1 MKHWFAYRPLDTIT
15 LKAAGRWGER
25 GTTDFFPLPAQT
37 ISGALRTAV
46 LREHCVDLTR
56 GASWPSE
63 IIEAIGQPGSEAPFT
78 LTGPLLRKAGRLLV
92 PAPHHWYV
100 HTDEGKGSEKKKH
113 LLKAFELKSP
123 LICSSSDKPLRWVS
137 RNKAEALAGKW
148 IPVENL
154 KLKDG
159 EEVKAWDRTDLAD
172 VDELRVGLELDLEK
186 RSARKGKLYSL
197 RHLRLRPDVDL
208 VWAID
213 GDLKLPPNGLLQLG
227 GERRFGRY
235 ERIASPLVDGDGP
248 LHLAL
253 SMVRVTPETKA
264 ALVAASSLQ
273 YLGGWDLNRG
283 FHKPMSAYYPAGS
296 VFDHPLPSITIPIS
310 ELNWRKEP

>member
-1 MKHWFAYRPLDTIT
+1 MKYWFSYCPLDTIT

-25 GTTDFFPLPAQT
+25 GTTEFFPLPAQT

-46 LREHCVDLTR
+46 LREHGVDLSR

-63 IIEAIGQPGSEAPFT
+63 IIDAIGQPGSEAPFT

-100 HTDEGKGSEKKKH
+100 HTDEEEGKEKKR
-113 LLKAFELKSP
+113 LLKAFELNSP
-123 LICSSSDKPLRWVS
+123 LIFCSSAKPLRWVS
-137 RNKAEALAGKW
+137 HLKVEALAGKW
-148 IPVENL
+148 IPLESLN
-154 KLKDG
+154 LKDG
-159 EEVKAWDRTDLAD
+159 NDVTAWGRADLAD
-172 VDELRVGLELDLEK
+172 DDELRVGLELDLDK
-186 RSARKGKLYSL
+186 HSARKGKLYSL
-197 RHLRLRPDVDL
+197 RHLRLRPDVEL

-213 GDLKLPPNGLLQLG
+213 GDLPLPPSGLLQVG
-227 GERRFGRY
+227 GERRYGRY
-235 ERIASPLVDGDGP
+235 ERIASPIEVAEGP

-253 SMVRVTPETKA
+253 SMIRVTPETKA

-310 ELNWRKEP
+310 E